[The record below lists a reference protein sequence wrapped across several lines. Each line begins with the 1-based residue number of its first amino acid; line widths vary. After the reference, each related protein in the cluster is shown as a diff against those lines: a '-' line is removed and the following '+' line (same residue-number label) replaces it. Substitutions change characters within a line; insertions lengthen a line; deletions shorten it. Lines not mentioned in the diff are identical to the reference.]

1 MTAAQLWLSG
11 LGIALA
17 ALAMEYALAAALAL
31 RVGRVAAV
39 WRAPSLPPAT
49 ILKPLCGAEP
59 ALYEHLRSFC
69 EQQYPRWQVVFGVR
83 DPLDPALE
91 VVHKLQSEFPQLDLQ
106 IAINS
111 AQHGISSKVSNLLN
125 MMPLVRHDYLVLAD
139 SDIRVGPDYLERVI
153 TPLLD
158 ERVGIVTCLYRGGPR
173 PGLWSLLGS
182 MFINEWFMP
191 SVRVAALLG
200 SRAFA
205 FGATIAL
212 RRATLARVGG
222 FAAIADQLPDDYRL
236 RELTRR
242 VGLRTVLSE
251 VEVETCV
258 DEANLGELVRHQLRW
273 LRTIRTVQPL
283 GYALAGITFSLP
295 LAIIGS
301 CLAGGSAVTL
311 VMVAVTAIARLMI
324 SSSPRN
330 AYSLP
335 AQLSLAALSDLLG
348 FVLWCWSFATRR
360 VHWRDARYRIARDG
374 TIQPLPESVKP

>member
-1 MTAAQLWLSG
+1 MSAAQLWLSG
-11 LGIALA
+11 LGTALA
-17 ALAMEYALAAALAL
+17 ALAMGYTITAALAL
-31 RVGRVAAV
+31 RVGRAA
-39 WRAPSLPPAT
+39 RARRPVTLPPTT

-69 EQQYPRWQVVFGVR
+69 EQHYPCWQVVFGVR
-83 DPLDPALE
+83 DPHDPAIE
-91 VVHKLQSEFPQLDLQ
+91 VVRRLRSEFPQLDLQ

-111 AQHGISSKVSNLLN
+111 AQHGTSSKVSNLLN
-125 MMPLVRHDYLVLAD
+125 MMPLARHDYLVLAD
-139 SDIRVGPDYLERVI
+139 SDIRVAPDYLEGVI

-158 ERVGIVTCLYRGGPR
+158 ERVGIVTCLYRGCPR
-173 PGLWSLLGS
+173 PGRWSLLGS
-182 MFINEWFMP
+182 MFINEWFIP

-236 RELTRR
+236 GELTRR
-242 VGLRTVLSE
+242 LGLRTVLSE

-258 DEANLGELVRHQLRW
+258 DEANLSELVRHKLRW
-273 LRTIRTVQPL
+273 LRTIRTVQPF
-283 GYALAGITFSLP
+283 GYALAGVTFGLP

-301 CLAGGSAVTL
+301 LLAGGSAATL
-311 VMVAVTAIARLMI
+311 AMVAITAIARLTI
-324 SSSPRN
+324 NSAPRN
-330 AYSLP
+330 SHSLP
-335 AQLSLAALSDLLG
+335 RQLWLAALHDLLG
-348 FVLWCWSFATRR
+348 FVLWCWSFATRH

-374 TIQPLPESVKP
+374 SLHPLTQ

>member
-1 MTAAQLWLSG
+1 MSSAQLWLTG
-11 LGIALA
+11 LGTALA
-17 ALAMEYALAAALAL
+17 VLAMEYAIAAALAV
-31 RVGRVAAV
+31 RVSRAAAAWCSV
-39 WRAPSLPPAT
+39 RLPPAT

-69 EQQYPRWQVVFGVR
+69 EQDYPCWQVVFGVR
-83 DPLDPALE
+83 DPHDPALE
-91 VVHKLQSEFPQLDLQ
+91 VVQRLRNEFPQLDLRV
-106 IAINS
+106 AVNS
-111 AQHGISSKVSNLLN
+111 AQHGISSKVSNLVN
-125 MMPLVRHDYLVLAD
+125 MMPLARHDYLVIAD
-139 SDIRVGPDYLERVI
+139 SDIRVGADYLERVI

-158 ERVGIVTCLYRGGPR
+158 ERVGIVTCLYRGSPR

-222 FAAIADQLPDDYRL
+222 FAVIADQLPDDYRL
-236 RELTRR
+236 GELTRR
-242 VGLRTVLSE
+242 LGLRTVLSE

-258 DEANLGELVRHQLRW
+258 DEAGFGELLRHQLRW

-283 GYALAGITFSLP
+283 GYALAGITFALP

-301 CLAGGSAVTL
+301 LLAGGSSATL
-311 VMVAVTAIARLMI
+311 VMVAVTVLARLMI
-324 SSSPRN
+324 NSAPRSSRP
-330 AYSLP
+330 LP
-335 AQLSLAALSDLLG
+335 VQMCLAALSDLLG

-360 VHWRDARYRIARDG
+360 VHWRDVRYLIARDG
-374 TIQPLPESVKP
+374 TIQPLPESVEP